1 MGHRNV
7 LLVRHGQAS
16 FGKSDYDRLSEL
28 GHRQAH
34 TLGVDLARRGLRPDA
49 IVSGDLRRHRE
60 TVAQLC
66 VGAGW
71 DDLESRID
79 PAWNEIDHAE
89 IISAFRPA
97 YRRQFLL
104 VADMVRTLRP
114 KAAFEEMFEQAIRR
128 WACGEHDDDY
138 TETFPAFVAR
148 VDGAFDRVLADDD
161 ATTLVVTSVGCVSRI
176 AARLCSDGDL
186 ETWKE
191 FTLSVANTG
200 LTRIAVER
208 RGPRLTSF
216 NEVSHLDADGL
227 FSRR

>member
-1 MGHRNV
+1 MGHRNL

-16 FGKSDYDRLSEL
+16 FGKSDYDRLSDL

-49 IVSGDLRRHRE
+49 IVSGNLRRHKE
-60 TVAQLC
+60 TVAQIC

-71 DDLESRID
+71 DDLEPTID
-79 PAWNEIDHAE
+79 TAWDEIDHTD
-89 IISAFRPA
+89 ILGAFRPA
-97 YRRQFLL
+97 YRHQFLL

-128 WACGEHDDDY
+128 WASGEHDADY
-138 TETFPAFVAR
+138 AEPFDAFVAR
-148 VDGAFDRVLADDD
+148 VDDAFDRVMTDRD
-161 ATTLVVTSVGCVSRI
+161 ATTMVVTSVGCVSRV
-176 AARLCSDGDL
+176 AARLCSDGDM

-191 FTLSVANTG
+191 FSLSAANTG
-200 LTRIAVER
+200 LTRIVMER

-216 NEVSHLDADGL
+216 NEISHLDAEGL